1 MAKKPKQFVLS
12 AYLKNAIRRLS
23 YKIRA
28 RTEAYAL
35 VRIPR
40 PVDWPNQRVKW
51 VVPCASCKNLFEMGK
66 TQCDHIE
73 PIIPITGWPLAPD
86 SPLYDLE
93 PQAKD
98 MNVLIYRTFVQA
110 NKLQI
115 LCKPCH
121 KIKSGLEN
129 AERRK
134 Q

>member
-1 MAKKPKQFVLS
+1 MKKFVLS
-12 AYLKNAIRRLS
+12 AFLKNAIRRLS

-28 RTEAYAL
+28 RTEAYAA

-40 PVDWPNQRVKW
+40 PSDWPNQRVKW
-51 VVPCASCKNLFEMGK
+51 VVPCASCGKLFAMGD

-73 PIIPITGWPLAPD
+73 PIIPLTGWPLAPD
-86 SPLYDLE
+86 SKLYDLE

-98 MNVLIYRTFVQA
+98 MNVLVYRTFVSA
-110 NKLQI
+110 DKLQI

-121 KIKSGLEN
+121 KIKSGAEN
-129 AERRK
+129 AERRGAK

>member
-1 MAKKPKQFVLS
+1 MKKPKQFVLS
-12 AYLKNAIRRLS
+12 AYLKNAVRRLS

-28 RTEAYAL
+28 RAEAYEV

-40 PVDWPNQRVKW
+40 PLDWPNKRVKW
-51 VVPCASCKNLFEMGK
+51 VVPCACCTKIFEMK
-66 TQCDHIE
+66 DTQCDHIE
-73 PIIPITGWPLAPD
+73 PIIPVTGWPLAPN
-86 SPLYDLE
+86 SKLYDLE

-121 KIKSGLEN
+121 KDKSNLEN
-129 AERRK
+129 AKRRLS
-134 Q
+134 